1 MNKENLTFNQYITEL
16 SKSSKSIDNEN
27 LNLLISHLQ
36 NAIKESKKIIIMGNG
51 GSAAKSIHIAGD
63 YLKTFSLLGFKPRF
77 STPFDNTCF
86 LTAASNDVD
95 YTEAFR
101 IYLDTMIE
109 NNSIIIFLSGSGNSI
124 NLIKCFN
131 SSSLKSSKG
140 LLTWS
145 ITAFKG
151 GKISK
156 LTKNFLHIPTLNME
170 IAEDIQ
176 LIIFHY
182 IKTKLVEIFY
192 RNKECRKILNSDK
205 YFKRTI
211 LDQIS

>member
-1 MNKENLTFNQYITEL
+1 MNTGTANSDEYHQYHIITEIRL
-16 SKSSKSIDNEN
+16 VISQHRDIEL
-27 LNLLISHLQ
+27 LN
-36 NAIKESKKIIIMGNG
+36 K
-51 GSAAKSIHIAGD
+51 
-63 YLKTFSLLGFKPRF
+63 
-77 STPFDNTCF
+77 
-86 LTAASNDVD
+86 
-95 YTEAFR
+95 
-101 IYLDTMIE
+101 
-109 NNSIIIFLSGSGNSI
+109 
-124 NLIKCFN
+124 
-131 SSSLKSSKG
+131 LKSSKG

-192 RNKECRKILNSDK
+192 RDKECRKILNNDK